1 MCRTG
6 FAISDVTKP
15 SAPFNVS
22 NTISATALSYTMWKM
37 PTVGIHTF
45 SLVAN
50 AKNQAGAATASTPV
64 TLTTTIKAAA
74 APGAPLAFAIKTP

>member
-1 MCRTG
+1 MVRVAPVHNEG
-6 FAISDVTKP
+6 YHHVPNRLRNLGRHQAI
-15 SAPFNVS
+15 APFNVS

-37 PTVGIHTF
+37 PTVGVHTF

-64 TLTTTIKAAA
+64 T
-74 APGAPLAFAIKTP
+74 